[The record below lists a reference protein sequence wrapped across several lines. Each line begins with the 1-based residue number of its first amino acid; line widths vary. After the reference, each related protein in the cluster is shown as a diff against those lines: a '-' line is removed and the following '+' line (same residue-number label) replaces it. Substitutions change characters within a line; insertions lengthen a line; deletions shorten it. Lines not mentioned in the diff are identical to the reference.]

1 MTRQYTRKYTGPEIN
16 PDQIPTGTRPDIDM
30 STAEDM
36 LNRPQEE
43 ILLVDK
49 PPKQEYAEA
58 LAFAEEQ
65 VLIRLERTGSKY
77 QPAIVDFGVNG
88 EKAWVQVGK
97 PQKVKRKFL
106 EVILRSQPF
115 NVSTEHDGTTVE
127 RPRNLIARHQSSR
140 HPVSILHDPN
150 PRGAEW
156 VQRIAAES

>member
-1 MTRQYTRKYTGPEIN
+1 MARTTRELT
-16 PDQIPTGTRPDIDM
+16 PDDIPVGTRPAIDIT
-30 STAEDM
+30 TAEDM

-49 PPKQEYAEA
+49 PLKQEYTAA
-58 LAFAEEQ
+58 LAFAEEE
-65 VLIRLERTGSKY
+65 VLIRLERTGAKH

-88 EKAWVQVGK
+88 EKVWVPVGRPHK
-97 PQKVKRKFL
+97 LKRKFL
-106 EVILRSQPF
+106 EVILRAQPF

-140 HPVSILHDPN
+140 HPVSILNDPN
-150 PRGAEW
+150 PRGSDW

>member
-1 MTRQYTRKYTGPEIN
+1 MTRQYNRRTEIT
-16 PDQIPTGTRPDIDM
+16 PDDIPTGTRPSVDL
-30 STAEDM
+30 STAESM

-49 PPKQEYAEA
+49 PIKQDYAEA
-58 LAFAEEQ
+58 LAFGEEQ
-65 VLIRLERTGSKY
+65 VLIRLERTGNKY

-88 EKAWVQVGK
+88 VKEWVPVGK
-97 PQKVKRKFL
+97 PHKIKRKYL

-127 RPRNLIARHQSSR
+127 RPRNLMARHQSSR